1 MNKKLKQGEPM
12 PKDFWN
18 YDINP
23 ILGYKYDPLERNS
36 RKEYLKYGLDIN
48 QVR

>member
-18 YDINP
+18 YGINP
-23 ILGYKYDPLERNS
+23 ILGYRYDPLERNS
-36 RKEYLKYGLDIN
+36 KKETIKYGLDIN
-48 QVR
+48 QIR

>member
-1 MNKKLKQGEPM
+1 M
-12 PKDFWN
+12 PKRLKEKDPFPDDFWN

-23 ILGYKYDPLERNS
+23 ILGYKYEYEPRNFI
-36 RKEYLKYGLDIN
+36 KEKIKYGLENN